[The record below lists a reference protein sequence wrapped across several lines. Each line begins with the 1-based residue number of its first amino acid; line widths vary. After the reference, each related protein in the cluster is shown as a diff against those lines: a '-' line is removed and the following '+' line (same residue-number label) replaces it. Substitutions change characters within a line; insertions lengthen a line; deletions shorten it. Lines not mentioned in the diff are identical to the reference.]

1 MRKIFKILGIVILVG
16 IFGGTIY
23 FLYTKSKKV
32 PDVYE
37 TKNPFVSN
45 IIRKTVA
52 TGSVV
57 PRKEI
62 EIVPQVS
69 GIIDELYIVAGD
81 FVKKDQVIA
90 KIKIIPDM
98 VNLNNA
104 ENRLNRA
111 KLSADDAKIDFDRQQ
126 KLYDQKVISYEEYKK
141 AKVSYD
147 SSKEELSAAENNLD
161 LIKNGVTKK
170 ASTATNTLVRST
182 VNGMVLDVPIKEGNS
197 VIQSNTFNNGT
208 AICTV
213 ADMQDMIFKGKVD
226 ETEVGKIKEGMN
238 IELEIGAIEKDKFG
252 AILEYIAPKGKEEN
266 GAIQFE
272 IKANVVLKENQF
284 IRAGYSANANIVLEK
299 KDSVLVIPEGL
310 LKFEKDSS
318 FVEVETAIP
327 QTFEKRMVKTGIS
340 DGINIEITEGLTKTD
355 KVKGEK
361 VDPKKVKEEEK
372 KKA

>member
-1 MRKIFKILGIVILVG
+1 MRKIFRILGIVILVG

-45 IIRKTVA
+45 VIRKTVA

-111 KLSADDAKIDFDRQQ
+111 KLSADDAKIDIDRQQ
-126 KLYDQKVISYEEYKK
+126 KLYDQKVISYEEYKRT
-141 AKVSYD
+141 KVSYD
-147 SSKEELSAAENNLD
+147 EAKEELSAAENNLE
-161 LIKNGVTKK
+161 LIKNGVTKR
-170 ASTATNTLVRST
+170 AQTATNTLVRST
-182 VNGMVLDVPIKEGNS
+182 VNGMILDVPIKEGNS

-213 ADMQDMIFKGKVD
+213 ADMKDMIFKGKVD

-238 IELEIGAIEKDKFG
+238 IELEIGAIEKDKF
-252 AILEYIAPKGKEEN
+252 AAVLEYIAPKGKEEN

-318 FVEVETAIP
+318 FVEIETTMP
-327 QTFEKRMVKTGIS
+327 QNFEKRMVKTGIS
-340 DGINIEITEGLTKTD
+340 DGINIEITNGLTKAD

-361 VDPKKVKEEEK
+361 IDPKKAKEPEK

>member
-1 MRKIFKILGIVILVG
+1 MKKIFKILGIVILVG

-45 IIRKTVA
+45 VIRKTVA

-126 KLYDQKVISYEEYKK
+126 KLFDQKVISYEEYKR

-147 SSKEELSAAENNLD
+147 SSREELSAAENNLD

-318 FVEVETAIP
+318 FVEIETATP

-340 DGINIEITEGLTKTD
+340 DGINIEITEGLTKAD

-361 VDPKKVKEEEK
+361 VDPKKTKEPEK

>member
-1 MRKIFKILGIVILVG
+1 MKKAFKILGIVILVG
-16 IFGGTIY
+16 IFGGTIF
-23 FLYTKSKKV
+23 FLYTKSKKA
-32 PDVYE
+32 PELYE
-37 TKNPFVSN
+37 TKSPFVTN
-45 IIRKTVA
+45 VVRKTVA

-111 KLSADDAKIDFDRQQ
+111 KLSADDAKIDYDRQQ
-126 KLYDQKVISYEEYKK
+126 KLFDQKVISYEEYKN
-141 AKVSYD
+141 AKVGYD
-147 SSKEELSAAENNLD
+147 AAREELSAAENNLE
-161 LIKNGVTKK
+161 LIKNGVTKR
-170 ASTATNTLVRST
+170 ANTATNTLVRAT

-208 AICTV
+208 TIATV
-213 ADMQDMIFKGKVD
+213 ADMKDMIFKGKVD

-310 LKFEKDSS
+310 LKFAKDSS
-318 FVEVETAIP
+318 FVEVETATP
-327 QTFEKRMVKTGIS
+327 QKFEKRLVKTGIS
-340 DGINIEITEGLTKTD
+340 DGMNIEITEGLSKTD

-361 VDPKKVKEEEK
+361 IDPKKVKEEEK

>member
-45 IIRKTVA
+45 VIRKTVA

-69 GIIDELYIVAGD
+69 GIIDELYVVAGD

-111 KLSADDAKIDFDRQQ
+111 KLSADDAKVDFDRQQ
-126 KLYDQKVISYEEYKK
+126 KLYDQKVISFEEYKK
-141 AKVSYD
+141 AKVTYD

-340 DGINIEITEGLTKTD
+340 DGINIEITEGLTKAD

-361 VDPKKVKEEEK
+361 IDPKKVKEEEK

>member
-1 MRKIFKILGIVILVG
+1 MKKILKTLGIVILVG

-32 PDVYE
+32 PEVYE

-45 IIRKTVA
+45 VIRKTVA

-62 EIVPQVS
+62 DIVPQVS

-104 ENRLNRA
+104 ETRLNRA
-111 KLSADDAKIDFDRQQ
+111 KLSADDAKIDYDRQQ
-126 KLYDQKVISYEEYKK
+126 KLYDQKVISYEEYKN

-147 SSKEELSAAENNLD
+147 AAKEELSAAENNLD

-170 ASTATNTLVRST
+170 AQTATNTLVRST

-208 AICTV
+208 TICTV

-252 AILEYIAPKGKEEN
+252 AILNTLRLKGKKRTERSSLR
-266 GAIQFE
+266 
-272 IKANVVLKENQF
+272 LKPMW
-284 IRAGYSANANIVLEK
+284 Y
-299 KDSVLVIPEGL
+299 
-310 LKFEKDSS
+310 
-318 FVEVETAIP
+318 
-327 QTFEKRMVKTGIS
+327 
-340 DGINIEITEGLTKTD
+340 
-355 KVKGEK
+355 
-361 VDPKKVKEEEK
+361 
-372 KKA
+372 

>member
-1 MRKIFKILGIVILVG
+1 MKKIFKILGIVILVG

-45 IIRKTVA
+45 VVRKTVA

-104 ENRLNRA
+104 ETRLNRA
-111 KLSADDAKIDFDRQQ
+111 KLGFDDAKIDYDRQQ
-126 KLYDQKVISYEEYKK
+126 KLYDQKVISFEEYKN
-141 AKVSYD
+141 AKVAYD

-170 ASTATNTLVRST
+170 AQTATNTLVRST

-238 IELEIGAIEKDKFG
+238 IELEIGAIEKDKFV
-252 AILEYIAPKGKEEN
+252 AVLEYISPKGKEEN

-310 LKFEKDSS
+310 LKFEKDTS
-318 FVEVETAIP
+318 FVEIETATP
-327 QTFEKRMVKTGIS
+327 QVFEKRKVKTGIS
-340 DGINIEITEGLTKTD
+340 DGINIEVTEGLSKTD
-355 KVKGEK
+355 KVKGAK
-361 VDPKKVKEEEK
+361 IDPKKVKEEEK

>member
-1 MRKIFKILGIVILVG
+1 MRKIFRILGIVILVG

-45 IIRKTVA
+45 VIRKTVA

-111 KLSADDAKIDFDRQQ
+111 KLSADDAKIDIDRQQ
-126 KLYDQKVISYEEYKK
+126 KLYDQKVISYEEYKR

-147 SSKEELSAAENNLD
+147 EAKEELSAAENNLE
-161 LIKNGVTKK
+161 LIKNGVTKR
-170 ASTATNTLVRST
+170 AQTATNTLVRST
-182 VNGMVLDVPIKEGNS
+182 VNGMILDVPIKEGNS

-213 ADMQDMIFKGKVD
+213 ADMKDMIFKGKVD

-238 IELEIGAIEKDKFG
+238 IELEIGAIEKDKF
-252 AILEYIAPKGKEEN
+252 AAVLEYIAPKGKEEN

-318 FVEVETAIP
+318 FVEIETTMP

-340 DGINIEITEGLTKTD
+340 DGINIEITNGLTKAD

-361 VDPKKVKEEEK
+361 IDPKKAKEPEK

>member
-1 MRKIFKILGIVILVG
+1 MKRILRILGIVILVG
-16 IFGGTIY
+16 IFGGTMY

-32 PDVYE
+32 PEVFE

-62 EIVPQVS
+62 DIVPQVS
-69 GIIDELYIVAGD
+69 GIIDQLFIVAGD

-90 KIKIIPDM
+90 RIKIIPDM

-104 ENRLNRA
+104 ENRMNRA
-111 KLSADDAKIDFDRQQ
+111 KLNFENAKIDYDRQQ
-126 KLYDQKVISYEEYKK
+126 KLYDDKV
-141 AKVSYD
+141 VSYD
-147 SSKEELSAAENNLD
+147 EYKTSKVNYDAAKEEMTAADNNLD

-170 ASTATNTLVRST
+170 AQTATNTLVRAT

-208 AICTV
+208 TICTV
-213 ADMQDMIFKGKVD
+213 ADMKDMIFKGKVD
-226 ETEVGKIKEGMN
+226 ETEVGKIKEGMP

-318 FVEVETAIP
+318 FVEIETAKP
-327 QTFEKRMVKTGIS
+327 QEFEKRMVKTGIS
-340 DGINIEITEGLTKTD
+340 DGINIEITKGLTKAD
-355 KVKGEK
+355 KVKGAKIDPNKPK
-361 VDPKKVKEEEK
+361 VEEK

>member
-45 IIRKTVA
+45 VVRKTVA

-69 GIIDELYIVAGD
+69 GIIDELYVVAGD

-111 KLSADDAKIDFDRQQ
+111 RLSADDAKIDFDRQQ

-141 AKVSYD
+141 AKVTYD

-340 DGINIEITEGLTKTD
+340 DGINIEITEGLTKAD